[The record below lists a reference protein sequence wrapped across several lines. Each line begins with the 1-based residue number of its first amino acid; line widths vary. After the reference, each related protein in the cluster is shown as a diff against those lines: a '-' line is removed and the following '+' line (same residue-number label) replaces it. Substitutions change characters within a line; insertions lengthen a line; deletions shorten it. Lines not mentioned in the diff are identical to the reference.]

1 VTHGCMEALNLCV
14 RAVAKPGDTIAL
26 ESPTYF
32 GLLQILESLQIKA
45 LEIPTH
51 PREGISLEALEFA
64 LERSKIAAVIA
75 MPNAQNPLG
84 FTMSDE
90 NKKRLVKMLDKRGV
104 PLIED
109 DVYGDL
115 YYGDER
121 PLPAKAFDRT
131 GNVMLCCSF
140 TKTVAPGFRL
150 GWVSPGRWHAQV
162 QMAKFIN
169 SVGSPELLQL
179 VLADFL
185 ASGGYDRQ
193 LRNLR
198 RVFRDQV
205 SHISTAVTKYFPA
218 GTRITRPAGGFILW
232 VELPEGC
239 DSEELFRHA
248 LRNKISL
255 GPGTLFS
262 ATDRYRNCIRMGCA
276 EPWSPRVEQA
286 IAKLGDLIKKQL

>member
-1 VTHGCMEALNLCV
+1 M
-14 RAVAKPGDTIAL
+14 
-26 ESPTYF
+26 
-32 GLLQILESLQIKA
+32 LQILESLQIKA

-64 LERSKIAAVIA
+64 LERTKIASVIA

-115 YYGDER
+115 YHDETR
-121 PLPAKAFDRT
+121 PRPAKAFDRT
-131 GNVMLCCSF
+131 GNVMLCSSF

-179 VLADFL
+179 AIADFL

-205 SHISTAVTKYFPA
+205 SHITTAIAESFPD

-239 DSEELFRHA
+239 DSEELFRQA
-248 LRNKISL
+248 LRNRISF

-262 ATDRYRNCIRMGCA
+262 ATDRYRNCIRIGCA
-276 EPWSPRVEQA
+276 EPWSPRVQQA
-286 IAKLGDLIKKQL
+286 VAKLGDLVRKQL

>member
-1 VTHGCMEALNLCV
+1 M
-14 RAVAKPGDTIAL
+14 AKFGDTIAL

-51 PREGISLEALEFA
+51 PCQCISLEAQEFA

-75 MPNAQNPLG
+75 MPNAHNPLG

-90 NKKRLVKMLDKRGV
+90 NKKRLVKLFDKRGA

-109 DVYGDL
+109 DVHGDL
-115 YYGDER
+115 HYGDER

-131 GNVMLCCSF
+131 GNVMLCSSF

-150 GWVSPGRWHAQV
+150 GWVSPGRRHAHV

-179 VLADFL
+179 ALADFL

-205 SHISTAVTKYFPA
+205 SHICTAVTKHFPT
-218 GTRITRPAGGFILW
+218 GTCITRPAGGFILR

-239 DSEELFRHA
+239 DSEELSRQA
-248 LRNKISL
+248 LRNGISL
-255 GPGTLFS
+255 GPGTFFS
-262 ATDRYRNCIRMGCA
+262 ATERYRNCIRMGCA

-286 IAKLGDLIKKQL
+286 VARLGDLIKKQL

>member
-1 VTHGCMEALNLCV
+1 
-14 RAVAKPGDTIAL
+14 
-26 ESPTYF
+26 
-32 GLLQILESLQIKA
+32 
-45 LEIPTH
+45 
-51 PREGISLEALEFA
+51 
-64 LERSKIAAVIA
+64 

-115 YYGDER
+115 YYGDAR

-131 GNVMLCCSF
+131 GNVMLCSSF

-179 VLADFL
+179 VVADFL

-193 LRNLR
+193 LRHLR

-205 SHISTAVTKYFPA
+205 SHISSAIAEHFPA

-239 DSEELFRHA
+239 DSEELFRQA
-248 LRNKISL
+248 LRNRISL

-262 ATDRYRNCIRMGCA
+262 ATGRYRNCIRMGCA
-276 EPWSPRVEQA
+276 EPWSPRVQQA
-286 IAKLGDLIKKQL
+286 IVKLGNLVRKQI